1 MFPMLVK
8 RLITFQKKLCFYVV
22 KNIFMNLKKIEIAC
36 FNLESALIAQKS
48 GADRVE
54 LCAEMSVG
62 GATPTIEIIQQ
73 AREQLTIDLYVMI
86 RPRGGNFVYS
96 DSEFEQMKSEIET
109 IKKLDVS
116 GFVFGILK
124 EDNTINIEQNKA
136 LVELAKPLLCTFH
149 RAFDEVLDYKQA
161 LEDVISCGFSTILTS
176 GTFPNVMEGKEV
188 LKQLVIQANNRIEI
202 MPGGGLRSTNISALD
217 EMVNANWYHSSAITD
232 GSETANP
239 EEIIQLKKKLQ
250 S

>member
-1 MFPMLVK
+1 ML
-8 RLITFQKKLCFYVV
+8 Q
-22 KNIFMNLKKIEIAC
+22 NKKIEIAC
-36 FNLESALIAQKS
+36 FNFESALIAQKA
-48 GADRVE
+48 GADRLE
-54 LCAEMSVG
+54 LCADISVG
-62 GATPTIEIIQQ
+62 GTTPTIEMIQQ
-73 AREQLTIDLYVMI
+73 ARKNLSIDLYVMI

-96 DSEFEQMKSEIET
+96 EAEFEQMKSEIVT
-109 IKKLDVS
+109 IKKLGVN

-136 LVELAKPLLCTFH
+136 LVDLAKPFPCTFH
-149 RAFDEVLDYKQA
+149 RAFDKVSNYEKA

-188 LKQLVIQANNRIEI
+188 LKQLVIQAKNRIEI
-202 MPGGGLRSTNISALD
+202 IPGGGLRSTNISELN
-217 EMVNANWYHSSAITD
+217 EMVKANWYHSSAITD

-239 EEIIQLKKKLQ
+239 EEIIQLKKKLL

>member
-1 MFPMLVK
+1 ML
-8 RLITFQKKLCFYVV
+8 Q
-22 KNIFMNLKKIEIAC
+22 NKKIEIAC
-36 FNLESALIAQKS
+36 FNFESALIAQKA

-54 LCAEMSVG
+54 LCADISVG
-62 GATPTIEIIQQ
+62 GTTPTIEMIQQ
-73 AREQLTIDLYVMI
+73 ARKNLSIDLYVII

-96 DSEFEQMKSEIET
+96 EAEFEQMKSEIVT
-109 IKKLDVS
+109 IKKLGVN

-136 LVELAKPLLCTFH
+136 LVDLAKPFPCTFH
-149 RAFDEVLDYKQA
+149 RAFDKVSNYEKA

-188 LKQLVIQANNRIEI
+188 LKQLVNQANNRIEI
-202 MPGGGLRSTNISALD
+202 MPGGGLRSTNISELN
-217 EMVNANWYHSSAITD
+217 EIVNANWYHSSAIID
-232 GSETANP
+232 GSGIANS
-239 EEIIQLKKKLQ
+239 EEIVQLKKKLQ

>member
-1 MFPMLVK
+1 M
-8 RLITFQKKLCFYVV
+8 
-22 KNIFMNLKKIEIAC
+22 KKIETAC
-36 FNLESALIAQKS
+36 FNLESALIAQKA

-54 LCAEMSVG
+54 LCADMSVG
-62 GATPTIEIIQQ
+62 GTTPTIEIIQQ
-73 AREQLTIDLYVMI
+73 ARENLSIDLYVMI
-86 RPRGGNFVYS
+86 RPRGGDFVYS
-96 DSEFEQMKSEIET
+96 MHEIMYMYLDILEFKDIGV
-109 IKKLDVS
+109 D
-116 GFVFGILK
+116 GFVFGILTNDGK
-124 EDNTINIEQNKA
+124 IDIEVNKA
-136 LVELAKPLLCTFH
+136 LVDLAKPFPCTFH
-149 RAFDEVLDYKQA
+149 RAFDEVSNYEKA

-202 MPGGGLRSTNISALD
+202 MPGGGLRSTNISALN

-232 GSETANP
+232 GSEIANP